1 MNKEAYDFEES
12 LAAEVLDFL
21 VALDNAVDTDI
32 VEEDQ
37 VADFAEQHWV
47 NKVQDFAL
55 LMGEDMEIV
64 LSMNLPV
71 KMKNFNLISRKKNV
85 HVRFKSLMACILF
98 LRVSYFYIC
107 GQLTGKNI
115 KTCTFLHLSTKTSKW
130 NVSLLLIFSF
140 FCFIRTI
147 YSNLFRCHS
156 HFLSTTYIP

>member
-1 MNKEAYDFEES
+1 MSEEAYDFEES

-71 KMKNFNLISRKKNV
+71 KWNIS
-85 HVRFKSLMACILF
+85 I
-98 LRVSYFYIC
+98 
-107 GQLTGKNI
+107 
-115 KTCTFLHLSTKTSKW
+115 
-130 NVSLLLIFSF
+130 
-140 FCFIRTI
+140 
-147 YSNLFRCHS
+147 
-156 HFLSTTYIP
+156 